1 MLLLLLL
8 LGRLCCT
15 RTSPSS
21 TDKQRAEQ
29 HNTHTQTG
37 RGRRADETKGMKK
50 KHTGKRAW
58 NGGMGV
64 DFIFFLFGCCFFF
77 SLACLR
83 YVVCSI
89 IFFCLP
95 YAFVYRP
102 VFGFVCFCV
111 LHMRFF
117 RSFGLFFPFACAAL
131 SQRRRQRRDSKRQQ
145 SQRQH
150 NRSLPACLVSLSL
163 TLILSFVA
171 KRTPHSMS
179 LSACCVVKRQLNKC
193 MCVCACVLSTPL
205 CICAHNFTVILK
217 QLIKLTCYYFFP
229 LHSLYVVRHILLNIT

>member
-1 MLLLLLL
+1 
-8 LGRLCCT
+8 
-15 RTSPSS
+15 
-21 TDKQRAEQ
+21 
-29 HNTHTQTG
+29 
-37 RGRRADETKGMKK
+37 MKK

-64 DFIFFLFGCCFFF
+64 DFIFFLFGCCFFS

-83 YVVCSI
+83 YVVCCI

-117 RSFGLFFPFACAAL
+117 LSFGLFFPFACAAL
-131 SQRRRQRRDSKRQQ
+131 SQRRRQRRDSRARG
-145 SQRQH
+145 SIIA
-150 NRSLPACLVSLSL
+150 ACLHVLSL
-163 TLILSFVA
+163 FLSLSFVA

-193 MCVCACVLSTPL
+193 MCMCV
-205 CICAHNFTVILK
+205 
-217 QLIKLTCYYFFP
+217 Y
-229 LHSLYVVRHILLNIT
+229 